1 VSSAGGSPSAERE
14 TFTIGQAAHR
24 VHRSTRT
31 IQRWLNQD
39 GMRFHWRSG
48 RKRIRLEDLLL
59 HYRQNLTARP
69 SNSPEY
75 RRRKSS
81 RGS

>member
-1 VSSAGGSPSAERE
+1 MNKRE

-24 VHRSTRT
+24 VRRSKRT

-39 GMRFHWRSG
+39 GMRFHWKRG
-48 RKRIRLEDLLL
+48 RKMIRLDDLLL
-59 HYRQNLTARP
+59 HYRRSLTARP

-75 RRRKSS
+75 RRKKLASES
-81 RGS
+81 